1 MAKNGKNAF
10 EADKDKILS
19 NTISQIEKQFGKGSI
34 MRFGD
39 NPIDNIPVIPTG
51 AYTLDEALGI
61 GGVPRSRVTEIY
73 GPESCG
79 KTTLA
84 MHIVANAQR
93 QGGMAAYIDAEHAV
107 DPSYSKKIGVD
118 IDNLLISQPD
128 CGEDA
133 LNIVE
138 MLIKSNA
145 IDVIVIDSVAA
156 LVPRAEIE
164 GNVGDSFM
172 GLQAR
177 LMSQALRKITSILG
191 KSNTSCIF
199 INQVR
204 EKIGVVYGNPETTTG
219 GRALKFYSS
228 IRMEMR
234 KSGSIKD
241 SQGTFKGD
249 HVYVK
254 VVKNKLAPPF
264 ARAEFDVIYN
274 EGISYV
280 GSVLD
285 TAVSK
290 DIVQRKGAWF
300 SYGEIRLGQ
309 GRDSA
314 KTEIQSKPELLEQI
328 LNDLKDL
335 KEKKEAKEKEK
346 AAL

>member
-285 TAVSK
+285 TAVS
-290 DIVQRKGAWF
+290 R
-300 SYGEIRLGQ
+300 YC
-309 GRDSA
+309 
-314 KTEIQSKPELLEQI
+314 
-328 LNDLKDL
+328 
-335 KEKKEAKEKEK
+335 
-346 AAL
+346 AA